1 MLPLVCRLLGA
12 VLVTIAGAVLVPT
25 AIPPAAAD
33 ACPDVQVI
41 FARGTFEPPGIGDTG
56 QAFTDALRSQV
67 GTRTVDVYPVDYPA
81 SLDFPRAADGIVDA
95 NNKIRQVIDS
105 CPKTKIVLGGYSQGA
120 AVIAYLTTDTFPDGF
135 VPPVGIS
142 GPMPASVA
150 DHVAAVALF
159 GKPSSGFLNII
170 TNAAPPITI
179 GQRYMPKT
187 IDLCIDGDPV
197 CSPGGGTTG
206 VHNQYAVNGMAG
218 QAAGFAAGRINS
230 RTT

>member
-1 MLPLVCRLLGA
+1 MVSLFGRLLGA
-12 VLVTIAGAVLVPT
+12 LVLIIAGAVLVPN
-25 AIPPAAAD
+25 AIPQATAQ

-41 FARGTFEPPGIGDTG
+41 FARGTFEPPGIGETG
-56 QAFTDALRSQV
+56 QAFTDSLRSQL
-67 GTRTVDVYPVDYPA
+67 GTRSVDVYAVNYPA

-95 NNKIRQVIDS
+95 SNKIREVIDA
-105 CPKTKIVLGGYSQGA
+105 CPRTKIVLGGYSQGA
-120 AVIAYLTTDTFPDGF
+120 AVIAYVTTDSIPDGF
-135 VPPVGIS
+135 VPPDGIS

-170 TNAAPPITI
+170 NNAAPPIEI
-179 GQRYMPKT
+179 GQLYTAKT

-197 CSPGGGTTG
+197 CSPGGGTSG
-206 VHNQYAVNGMAG
+206 VHSQYAVNGMAG
-218 QAAGFAAGRINS
+218 QAAGFAAGRIGS